1 MVYKRRLRT
10 TSKFYAILYQ
20 NHGHSVRGWAGRRE
34 YVEVCSAIW
43 PQATSILEWVPE
55 GQGLVL
61 HICSIYVLG
70 VFVIGVPWSAL

>member
-1 MVYKRRLRT
+1 M
-10 TSKFYAILYQ
+10 
-20 NHGHSVRGWAGRRE
+20 RGWAGRRE